1 MNCEFCGQE
10 LSDDMLFCTR
20 CGRPTPL
27 AGEEAPAFVESP
39 DATGPLPRLDDE
51 GNPVEGALAAEE
63 DDLTEEAATGAEE
76 DDAAAEVA
84 EDAERFTEQSA
95 ALETSAEATAGDDA
109 DASAEAAAKE
119 AQSASDVDAAIEEAS
134 GATVAPASAG
144 EAGSRATAD
153 VARSSSTVPV
163 VAVHKSRVPL
173 VIGSVIV
180 ALVVGCACVVG
191 GLYVAKTGALN
202 EIFPGLAVEQPAE
215 PATAPEPA
223 APEDPAAASG
233 DAAPVEP
240 SDDEEAPGVV
250 SAEEVSLA
258 VQEGWE
264 ALIANEFSDEARQ
277 AWMETVLSL
286 QPTGVLEAYEALVGI
301 EGDSLLPL
309 YLYDDLPL
317 AYQQSVEDFLQ
328 GDTAAVTV
336 QNTPAGKSAL
346 AAITVYFGELGQSVA
361 GQVEQLDLPLEV
373 TDAFVLGLEIA
384 PTSDG
389 ALGKDTVAINEGTD
403 GYLAYEYD
411 GRWYLLAPQLERTD
425 V

>member
-51 GNPVEGALAAEE
+51 GNPVEGALAVEE
-63 DDLTEEAATGAEE
+63 DDRTEEAATGAEE
-76 DDAAAEVA
+76 DDAAA
-84 EDAERFTEQSA
+84 DAA
-95 ALETSAEATAGDDA
+95 AGDDA
-109 DASAEAAAKE
+109 STSVEDAAKE
-119 AQSASDVDAAIEEAS
+119 AQSASDVDSAIEEAS
-134 GATVAPASAG
+134 GATVAPASDG
-144 EAGSRATAD
+144 EAASRATAD

-180 ALVVGCACVVG
+180 ALVVGCACFVG

-202 EIFPGLAVEQPAE
+202 EVFPGLAVEQPAE

-233 DAAPVEP
+233 DAAAAEP
-240 SDDEEAPGVV
+240 SDDEEAPGVA

-286 QPTGVLEAYEALVGI
+286 QPTGVLEAYAALVGI

-317 AYQQSVEDFLQ
+317 SYQQSVEDFLQ

-346 AAITVYFGELGQSVA
+346 AAITVYFGDLGQSVA